1 MDNKRT
7 QRNIIFS
14 GIWVIWT
21 ISLIAFWRYRMAGE
35 FLIILILIFSI
46 IIYSM
51 TLRLKKTAMFS
62 RKTETPKAAEPIT
75 TVITEEKK
83 PTPEQRLYTII
94 AKGTVFQGD
103 INVDGDIQIWG
114 KVSGNINVKDGVIR
128 VMHAGQVE
136 GELTAPDIIIDGL
149 VKGIC
154 AANNLDILEHGE
166 LRGTSR
172 CGSMSIKRGGIFTGQ
187 SEQVEHQA
195 KAVAQQ
201 RVVSIKEGTNTNTN
215 KDNKDKVIAPVENQ
229 LKENKK

>member
-1 MDNKRT
+1 MDNRRT
-7 QRNIIFS
+7 QQNIIFS
-14 GIWVIWT
+14 GIWIIWVIA
-21 ISLIAFWRYRMAGE
+21 LIAFWRYRIAGE

-51 TLRLKKTAMFS
+51 TMRLKKTAMFS
-62 RKTETPKAAEPIT
+62 RKTEAPKVAEPIT
-75 TVITEEKK
+75 TVISEEKK
-83 PTPEQRLYTII
+83 PAPEQRLYTII

-103 INVDGDIQIWG
+103 INVEGDIQIWG
-114 KVSGNINVKDGVIR
+114 KVAGNIKVKDGVIR

-136 GELTAPDIIIDGL
+136 GELSAPDIIIDGF

-187 SEQVEHQA
+187 SEQVENQA

-201 RVVSIKEGTNTNTN
+201 RVVSIKEGANTN
-215 KDNKDKVIAPVENQ
+215 KEKDAAPVETP

>member
-7 QRNIIFS
+7 QRDIIFS
-14 GIWVIWT
+14 IIWIIW
-21 ISLIAFWRYRMAGE
+21 SCALMAFWRYQIAGE
-35 FLIILILIFSI
+35 LLITLILIFSI
-46 IIYSM
+46 IIYSI

-62 RKTETPKAAEPIT
+62 RKTETPKAAEPIAP
-75 TVITEEKK
+75 VMAEEKK
-83 PTPEQRLYTII
+83 PMPEQKLYTII

-114 KVSGNINVKDGVIR
+114 KISGNINVKDGVIR

-136 GELTAPDIIIDGL
+136 GELTAPDIIIDGF

-172 CGSMSIKRGGIFTGQ
+172 CGSMSIKRGGVFTGQ

-201 RVVSIKEGTNTNTN
+201 RVVSIKEGTVNAN
-215 KDNKDKVIAPVENQ
+215 KESVIAESK

>member
-1 MDNKRT
+1 MENKRT
-7 QRNIIFS
+7 LRNIIFS
-14 GIWVIWT
+14 GIWIIWT
-21 ISLIAFWRYRMAGE
+21 LALIAFWRYQMAGE

-46 IIYSM
+46 TIYSM

-62 RKTETPKAAEPIT
+62 RKTETPKAAEPVAP
-75 TVITEEKK
+75 VITEEKK
-83 PTPEQRLYTII
+83 PMPEQKLYTII

-103 INVDGDIQIWG
+103 INVEGDIQIWG
-114 KVSGNINVKDGVIR
+114 KVAGNINVKDGVIR

-136 GELTAPDIIIDGL
+136 GELTAPDIIIDGF

-195 KAVAQQ
+195 KSVAQQ
-201 RVVSIKEGTNTNTN
+201 RVVSIKESSNA
-215 KDNKDKVIAPVENQ
+215 NKDKVIAPVENQ

>member
-1 MDNKRT
+1 
-7 QRNIIFS
+7 
-14 GIWVIWT
+14 
-21 ISLIAFWRYRMAGE
+21 
-35 FLIILILIFSI
+35 
-46 IIYSM
+46 
-51 TLRLKKTAMFS
+51 MFS
-62 RKTETPKAAEPIT
+62 RKTETPKAAEPIAP
-75 TVITEEKK
+75 VMAEEKK
-83 PTPEQRLYTII
+83 PMPEQKLYTII

-114 KVSGNINVKDGVIR
+114 KISGNII
-128 VMHAGQVE
+128 
-136 GELTAPDIIIDGL
+136 

-172 CGSMSIKRGGIFTGQ
+172 CGSMSIKRGGVFTGQ

-201 RVVSIKEGTNTNTN
+201 RVVSIKEGTVNTN
-215 KDNKDKVIAPVENQ
+215 KESVTAESK

>member
-1 MDNKRT
+1 MENKRT
-7 QRNIIFS
+7 LRNIIFS
-14 GIWVIWT
+14 GIWIIWT
-21 ISLIAFWRYRMAGE
+21 LALIAFWRYQMAGE

-51 TLRLKKTAMFS
+51 TLRLKKAAMFS
-62 RKTETPKAAEPIT
+62 RKTETPKAIEPVAP
-75 TVITEEKK
+75 VITEEKK
-83 PTPEQRLYTII
+83 PMPEQKLYTII

-103 INVDGDIQIWG
+103 INVEGDIQIWG
-114 KVSGNINVKDGVIR
+114 KVAGNINVKDGVIR

-136 GELTAPDIIIDGL
+136 GELTAPDIIIDGF

-195 KAVAQQ
+195 KSVAQQ
-201 RVVSIKEGTNTNTN
+201 RVVSIKESANA
-215 KDNKDKVIAPVENQ
+215 NKDKVVAPVENH

>member
-1 MDNKRT
+1 
-7 QRNIIFS
+7 
-14 GIWVIWT
+14 
-21 ISLIAFWRYRMAGE
+21 
-35 FLIILILIFSI
+35 
-46 IIYSM
+46 
-51 TLRLKKTAMFS
+51 MFS
-62 RKTETPKAAEPIT
+62 RKTETPKAAEPVAP
-75 TVITEEKK
+75 VITEEKK
-83 PTPEQRLYTII
+83 PMPEQKLYTII

-103 INVDGDIQIWG
+103 INVEGDIQIWG
-114 KVSGNINVKDGVIR
+114 KVVGNINVKDGVIR

-195 KAVAQQ
+195 KSVAQQ
-201 RVVSIKEGTNTNTN
+201 RVVSIKENTNV
-215 KDNKDKVIAPVENQ
+215 NKDKVIAPVENQ

>member
-7 QRNIIFS
+7 QQNIIFS
-14 GIWVIWT
+14 GIWIIWVIA
-21 ISLIAFWRYRMAGE
+21 LIAFWRYKIAGE

-75 TVITEEKK
+75 TVINEEKK
-83 PTPEQRLYTII
+83 PMPEQRLYTII

-103 INVDGDIQIWG
+103 INVEGDIQIWG
-114 KVSGNINVKDGVIR
+114 KVAGNINVKDGVIR

-136 GELTAPDIIIDGL
+136 GELAAPDIIIDGF

-201 RVVSIKEGTNTNTN
+201 RVVSIKEGAHTN
-215 KDNKDKVIAPVENQ
+215 KEKDVAPVETP